1 MNEGLPDFSGKLVF
15 VNLAGGGECHQL
27 LADPRFE
34 DQGGQL
40 FLVGTVPATRWRAKW
55 ISRINWLSGRR

>member
-1 MNEGLPDFSGKLVF
+1 MNDGLPDFGGKLVF
-15 VNLAGGGECHQL
+15 VNFAGGGECHQL

-40 FLVGTVPATRWRAKW
+40 FLVGT
-55 ISRINWLSGRR
+55 GRPNER